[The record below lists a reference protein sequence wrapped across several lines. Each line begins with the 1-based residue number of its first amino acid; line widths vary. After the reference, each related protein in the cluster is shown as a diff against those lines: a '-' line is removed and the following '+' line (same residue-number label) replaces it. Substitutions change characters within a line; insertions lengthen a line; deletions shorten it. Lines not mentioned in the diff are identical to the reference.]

1 MAWNG
6 VVRCRLRCFVVVCCG
21 LARRRNWTL
30 SGMVLGGLGLLGG
43 LWYVLGRFG
52 ATWRGSAWSGVV
64 RGGSGWFGLA
74 GVRSDVVWGFWRGLA
89 RSRELLHELGWFRVV
104 WLTLEWS
111 AMICR
116 GLAWSVRRGLMAL
129 LSEMLPDSLK

>member
-1 MAWNG
+1 MFWEGLEQPG
-6 VVRCRLRCFVVVCCG
+6 VVQ
-21 LARRRNWTL
+21 
-30 SGMVLGGLGLLGG
+30 LGL
-43 LWYVLGRFG
+43 
-52 ATWRGSAWSGVV
+52 AWSG
-64 RGGSGWFGLA
+64 GGSGWFGLA
-74 GVRSDVVWGFWRGLA
+74 GVRSGVVWGFWRGLA